1 MNENMGRSKKSPN
14 YPTIKNFY
22 YMKRRNLFMFIRLQI
37 QEEPIKSNKMSF
49 LNQEL
54 TLRTTK
60 PIILRKSIKRNVFN
74 QMI

>member
-1 MNENMGRSKKSPN
+1 MNENMDRSKKSQN
-14 YPTIKNFY
+14 YPKIKNFY

>member
-1 MNENMGRSKKSPN
+1 MNENMDRSKKSQN
-14 YPTIKNFY
+14 YPKIKNFY

-60 PIILRKSIKRNVFN
+60 AIILRKSIKRNFFN

>member
-49 LNQEL
+49 LNQGL